1 MRRYEIKLQFQL
13 VSEGNPTAL
22 NTPDLVHE
30 YLAPFYL
37 ENPLQ
42 EAFYVVCMNRK
53 NRPTGALRVTLGTLT
68 NALVHPREV
77 FRIAILNSAAAIC
90 VAHNHPGGC
99 PTPSSADIQVTRQL
113 KDASKAV
120 CIDLLDHVISGV
132 ESDDPAGLG
141 FTRFVVRDSCE
152 FRGSPE
158 PLFFCPCDRVHVHT
172 VDRRPKSIK
181 VKTRR

>member
-13 VSEGNPTAL
+13 VSEGSPTAL
-22 NTPDLVHE
+22 STPDLVHE

-53 NRPTGALRVTLGTLT
+53 NRPTGAHRITLGTLT

-90 VAHNHPGGC
+90 VAHNHPGGD
-99 PTPSSADIQVTRQL
+99 PAPSQADIQMTRQL
-113 KDASKAV
+113 REAAKTV

-132 ESDDPAGLG
+132 ENDDPAGLG
-141 FTRFVVRDSCE
+141 YYS
-152 FRGSPE
+152 FRTAG
-158 PLFFCPCDRVHVHT
+158 LL
-172 VDRRPKSIK
+172 
-181 VKTRR
+181 